1 MIRDTLSSISI
12 TGQTRIAWDEP
23 DINND
28 ISKTT
33 DYRDEYIMA
42 KRSVLNTK
50 NIISSIHDEL
60 QHIVLPTLGDYH
72 A

>member
-1 MIRDTLSSISI
+1 
-12 TGQTRIAWDEP
+12 
-23 DINND
+23 NND